1 MGVTVAVLIPTSLE
15 RVWQAVADLR
25 SHTEWMQDARR
36 IEFETAQ
43 QSGVGTR
50 LRVETR
56 LGPLR
61 AIDIMEVTAW
71 EPQRRIGVSH
81 QGLVSGEGEFR
92 LDPVAG
98 GVVFTWN
105 ETLRFPWRFGGPL
118 GALLTQPIFRWIWRR
133 NLNRLR
139 QRLTQ
144 V

>member
-1 MGVTVAVLIPTSLE
+1 MGVTVTVLIPASLE
-15 RVWQAVADLR
+15 GVWQAVADLG

-50 LRVETR
+50 LRVESR

-61 AIDIMEVTAW
+61 TIDVMEVTAW

-81 QGLVSGEGEFR
+81 QGLVRGEGEIR

-98 GVVFTWN
+98 GVLLSWS
-105 ETLRFPWRFGGPL
+105 ETLRFPWMFGGPL
-118 GALLTQPIFRWIWRR
+118 GALLTHPIFRRIWRR

>member
-15 RVWQAVADLR
+15 RVWQAVADLG

-43 QSGVGTR
+43 QSGIGTR

-61 AIDIMEVTAW
+61 TIDVMEVTIW
-71 EPQRRIGVSH
+71 EPYRRIGVLH
-81 QGLVSGEGEFR
+81 QGLVRGKGELR
-92 LDPVAG
+92 LDPVSG
-98 GVVFTWN
+98 GVLLSWS
-105 ETLRFPWRFGGPL
+105 ETLHFPWKLGGPL

-139 QRLTQ
+139 QRLTL